1 MSKICPNFGH
11 IMDTFWAL
19 PCHGDIFW
27 AMCCNCPNNGQEF
40 RHFFGHNQPVWSY
53 FKHILGTNWGLVTFW
68 AHYGHF
74 WGKCVQNVTIP
85 TSCCSAEDSS
95 REVSSDLLWQSEY
108 RLLHFDFIGFIWLW
122 CFCPTA
128 LANKCPLI
136 PAEFGRLWNNETQVN
151 WIEPRCA
158 SNFVNRN
165 QSFFHP
171 ALRENGTSRALWNS
185 RGKTCPWKATLVCEQ
200 EWKMLRFDV
209 HIRKS

>member
-74 WGKCVQNVTIP
+74 WGEMCPKCDHPYIVLQCRYSYRHITLLQMVVRWVEFSPEGNVEMTSVTRSVPKQQNPRHIATGWPISLVT
-85 TSCCSAEDSS
+85 
-95 REVSSDLLWQSEY
+95 
-108 RLLHFDFIGFIWLW
+108 
-122 CFCPTA
+122 
-128 LANKCPLI
+128 
-136 PAEFGRLWNNETQVN
+136 
-151 WIEPRCA
+151 
-158 SNFVNRN
+158 
-165 QSFFHP
+165 
-171 ALRENGTSRALWNS
+171 TSRWLGFWMFRNHA
-185 RGKTCPWKATLVCEQ
+185 
-200 EWKMLRFDV
+200 
-209 HIRKS
+209 

>member
-74 WGKCVQNVTIP
+74 WGEMCPKCDHPYIVLQCPI
-85 TSCCSAEDSS
+85 
-95 REVSSDLLWQSEY
+95 
-108 RLLHFDFIGFIWLW
+108 LLHFPRTCLIYYWW
-122 CFCPTA
+122 CFSLRKSLVRSEVFRIFNWNHEAFLTLHNFNQMTA
-128 LANKCPLI
+128 LLPKSTDLLSLLHKQLT
-136 PAEFGRLWNNETQVN
+136 RL
-151 WIEPRCA
+151 
-158 SNFVNRN
+158 
-165 QSFFHP
+165 
-171 ALRENGTSRALWNS
+171 
-185 RGKTCPWKATLVCEQ
+185 
-200 EWKMLRFDV
+200 DV
-209 HIRKS
+209 FPT